1 MDTDRDT
8 IPDPGTKEAIEM
20 GCTCPVMDN
29 EYGKGYMGREGVFI
43 YTANC
48 PIHGDFLKEL

>member
-48 PIHGDFLKEL
+48 PIHGC